1 MRSSTCAVVL
11 ALVAALVFGAAMQ
24 AASTA
29 AVAATMA
36 AGESEAVAMAGC
48 ARSDGGGALDGSDV
62 CARQCAAP
70 AASAPALASARG
82 VAPARADRRFASD
95 AIVERRDPPEPA
107 PPRPQG

>member
-1 MRSSTCAVVL
+1 MRSSPCAVVL

-48 ARSDGGGALDGSDV
+48 ARSDGSGAFDGSDV
-62 CARQCAAP
+62 CARQCAAL
-70 AASAPALASARG
+70 APALASARG

-95 AIVERRDPPEPA
+95 AIVERRDPPEAA